1 MVKASKGSNR
11 PLHMFTSD
19 VSQVMDKTRD
29 NFYSEI
35 LSDENTY
42 FDEIPVMPFDKAVY
56 RDLGNYLFYVLN

>member
-1 MVKASKGSNR
+1 MDKALKGSNR

-29 NFYSEI
+29 NFYSE
-35 LSDENTY
+35 LLTKENTY

-56 RDLGNYLFYVLN
+56 KDIGNMFYFLN